1 MTLETSLLQTFVG
14 DHPSDAARALR
25 GMEPSD
31 VAVVLQALPWDSAG
45 AILPLLS
52 PLTAARALESVDPA
66 EAGAMLSEAPPAS
79 AAPIVRTMKAERR
92 ASVLEL
98 LRTEEREALS
108 ALLRYSPGTAG
119 ALMDPE
125 VLTVREN
132 TTVGDVLEAMRT
144 IVQHPLYY
152 VYVVNDAQALVGVVS
167 GRELADIRPDAPVAL
182 VANRLVE
189 SLPTRASSES
199 IVAHPG
205 WKRFHAIP
213 VVEADGRF
221 VGVIRYECLRELE
234 ERLLDGSDE
243 DRSAETAA
251 ALAELYGLG
260 LKGLFEWAATLLLGT
275 AESRRRAP

>member
-66 EAGAMLSEAPPAS
+66 EAGAMLAEAPPAA
-79 AAPIVRTMKAERR
+79 AAPIVRTMRPERR
-92 ASVLEL
+92 ASVLGL
-98 LRTEEREALS
+98 LGAEEREALS
-108 ALLRYSPGTAG
+108 AILRYSPGTAG

-132 TTVGDVLEAMRT
+132 TTAGDVLEAMRT
-144 IVQHPLYY
+144 IPHPIYY

-182 VANRLVE
+182 VANRIVE
-189 SLPTRASSES
+189 SLPTRASSE
-199 IVAHPG
+199 
-205 WKRFHAIP
+205 
-213 VVEADGRF
+213 
-221 VGVIRYECLRELE
+221 
-234 ERLLDGSDE
+234 
-243 DRSAETAA
+243 
-251 ALAELYGLG
+251 
-260 LKGLFEWAATLLLGT
+260 
-275 AESRRRAP
+275 